1 MNDDGGQRPEEGH
14 DSRRWTGDPTIKTQ
28 PKKLQRV
35 SLSEV
40 PWRLRILLFTGIGIF
55 LAGWCGHFYCMSEFY
70 VASSVSPSGNY
81 TELVDFKGKTRFVS
95 RADKEIST
103 ASTVAAFGGAA
114 IAFLTIVVGNTMV
127 SRGRSGD

>member
-28 PKKLQRV
+28 PKKAQRV

-40 PWRLRILLFTGIGIF
+40 PWPLRILLLTGVGIF
-55 LAGWCGHFYCMSEFY
+55 LAGWCGLFYCMSEFY
-70 VASSVSPSGNY
+70 VASSVVPNGNY
-81 TELVDFKGKTRFVS
+81 TEPMNFKGKTRFVS
-95 RADKEIST
+95 RIDKEISI
-103 ASTVAAFGGAA
+103 ACHVATFGGVAVV
-114 IAFLTIVVGNTMV
+114 FLSIVAGNTMV